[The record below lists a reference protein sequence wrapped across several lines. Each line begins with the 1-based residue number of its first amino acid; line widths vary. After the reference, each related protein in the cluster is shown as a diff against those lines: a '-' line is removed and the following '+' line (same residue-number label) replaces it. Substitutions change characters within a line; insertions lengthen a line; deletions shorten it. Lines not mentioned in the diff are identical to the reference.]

1 MKITLYKKC
10 ILSNSYS
17 EVFDVFHKTE
27 DPVTKEETVALQ
39 RYLSS
44 LTKYEIVAD
53 NVYVPNSGKITL
65 ELDFDYENV
74 SNNIYEYNYMYL
86 EDTDNNFR
94 RYCFIDDIT
103 VVNGLAVISFSE
115 DIWSNYA
122 SSMEIRKSLLVRS
135 RATKY
140 GSYYIENGVV
150 HDTRY
155 NIPFYSIGMEYEGNN
170 PLIVKNRQGEV
181 TNNGIIKDSNI
192 PDNRVAMGVT
202 IQVYNLTEAGKN
214 NTRDI
219 YTGIVPV
226 GLTAPNNQRDV
237 YGSPSQFINRLNFIL
252 EQSNSQQVTINN
264 EKRYYEVMAVY
275 AIPRDFNILK
285 NKVNTADA
293 LFSIKITDN
302 WTDYFLI
309 KNIFNSNTDNT
320 LNEEN
325 KLFNK
330 EGELI
335 HCESFEYENDFKRL
349 GIGLF
354 SNIIPVVNNGTKTS
368 VEVYFKRDYTQWG
381 FYFNI
386 QNKLINITQD
396 LLVEAPISV
405 QSADV
410 TQQQAA
416 ARELKAMNA
425 KMSIAGGALQIRK
438 GMLDTSIGIGNALL
452 GGAIGG
458 VTGTGMIISGAG
470 GFVNGTTEI
479 GKGITSIIGG
489 AKELEIA
496 NREMFST
503 TKGVSSISDGLLN
516 ARIGIVEL
524 LIDSDNDIEVQANID
539 NTGYICNEIVDNLF
553 IKPLNEENNVY
564 NVMRF
569 DYVNIYG
576 AFTQK
581 IARILRKI
589 LLDGFKIWYDE
600 TKINV

>member
-1 MKITLYKKC
+1 MKIILYKKC

-17 EVFDVFHKTE
+17 EVFDVFHKTK
-27 DPVTKEETVALQ
+27 DPLTNEETVALQ

-44 LTKYEIVAD
+44 LTKYEITAD

-192 PDNRVAMGVT
+192 PDNRIAMGVT

-226 GLTAPNNQRDV
+226 GLTSPNNQRDV
-237 YGSPSQFINRLNFIL
+237 YGTPSQFINRLNFIL
-252 EQSNSQQVTINN
+252 EQSNFQQVTINN

-285 NKVNTADA
+285 NNVNTADA

-320 LNEEN
+320 LNEGN

-335 HCESFEYENDFKRL
+335 HCTSFEYENDFKRL

-354 SNIIPVVNNGTKTS
+354 SNIIPIVNNGTKTNI
-368 VEVYFKRDYTQWG
+368 EVYFKRDYTQWG

-425 KMSIAGGALQIRK
+425 KLGIAGGALQIRK
-438 GMLDTSIGIGNALL
+438 GMLDTSIGFGNALL

-458 VTGTGMIISGAG
+458 VTGTGMIIGGAG